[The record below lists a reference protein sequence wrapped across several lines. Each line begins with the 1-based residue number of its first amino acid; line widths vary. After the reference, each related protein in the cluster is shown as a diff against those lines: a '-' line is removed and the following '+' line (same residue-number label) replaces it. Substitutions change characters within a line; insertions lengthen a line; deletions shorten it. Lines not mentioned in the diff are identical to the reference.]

1 MKVKFT
7 QILNARDERLPK
19 KTGLGGKMPKMSP
32 GPLFNPRITIATN
45 SALKRSMAD
54 SSVTDPKA
62 IRAKTIETLN
72 SSVHTINKHLAASKT
87 YKSIRFSVDRE
98 SGKNMVAVRDT
109 RTGEVMKTMP
119 GDSAMKIA
127 GNLRLLAGM
136 IMDKQ
141 G

>member
-7 QILNARDERLPK
+7 QILNAREERLPK

-32 GPLFNPRITIATN
+32 GPLFNPRITISTN
-45 SALKRSMAD
+45 SALKNALAYANPAD
-54 SSVTDPKA
+54 AKQ
-62 IRAKTIETLN
+62 IRAKTVETLN
-72 SSVHTINKHLAASKT
+72 SAVHTINKHLASSKT
-87 YKSIRFSVDRE
+87 YKGIKFSVDE
-98 SGKNMVAVRDT
+98 ASGKNVVAVRDT

-119 GDSAMKIA
+119 GESAMKIA